1 MSFNIP
7 DHNKENIPACELHY
21 YHWLKSSKVT
31 DIHSI
36 NTKKK
41 YLESLGF
48 IAGKNHISEQDLNL
62 LKAIEQIFFNNE
74 LKNA

>member
-1 MSFNIP
+1 MTFNIP

-21 YHWLKSSKVT
+21 YLWLKSSKVT

-41 YLESLGF
+41 YLEILGF
-48 IAGKNHISEQDLNL
+48 ISGKDYISEKDLFH
-62 LKAIEQIFFNNE
+62 LKAIEQIFFINE